1 MSTLYDIYDPPPA
14 AVPYNPP
21 EAPGPAW
28 RVGDL
33 VCLALFC
40 LLTGAVSAWAWQVE
54 PSMAVLTM
62 LGGTLVVLES
72 WFTALGFLQRSP
84 AQSIRERW
92 TIFVAALV
100 PWMAGLGGAAA
111 LMYGLFFVSDWI
123 G

>member
-1 MSTLYDIYDPPPA
+1 MNDIYNPPPA
-14 AVPYNPP
+14 AIPYNPP
-21 EAPGPAW
+21 EATGPAW
-28 RVGDL
+28 LISDL

-40 LLTGAVSAWAWQVE
+40 LLTGAVSAWAWQFE

-72 WFTALGFLQRSP
+72 WFTALGFLHRSP
-84 AQSIRERW
+84 TKTTRERW
-92 TIFVAALV
+92 TIFVAALL